1 MYNSHSNFKETYN
14 ILYVKVLQNT
24 IYCGTLLQ
32 TRYYVYGKTEPCFSS
47 AGANGLPQ
55 SIIRREVK

>member
-1 MYNSHSNFKETYN
+1 MYISHSNFKEKYN

-24 IYCGTLLQ
+24 IYCGTLHQ
-32 TRYYVYGKTEPCFSS
+32 ARYYLYAKTGFCFSS

-55 SIIRREVK
+55 SITRREDK